1 MVATPSPNFND
12 SQILSGDL
20 TFQNRCRQALISTCL
35 TIKSEDPMT
44 VPFHRERET
53 FVAAVMNQPD
63 AYKELIAMA
72 VSGGIQVVQS
82 ATQNGTV
89 PLTQANV
96 AAQQALV
103 PDGQINTAITNGFNS
118 YFRTPAQ

>member
-12 SQILSGDL
+12 SQILSGDP
-20 TFQNRCRQALISTCL
+20 TFQNRCRQSLIATCL
-35 TIKSEDPMT
+35 SIKAEDPMAI
-44 VPFHRERET
+44 PFHRERET
-53 FVAAVMNQPD
+53 FVAAVMNAPD
-63 AYKELIAMA
+63 NYKELIAMA
-72 VSGGIQVVQS
+72 VAGGIQVMQS
-82 ATQNGTV
+82 ATQNGTT

-103 PDGQINTAITNGFNS
+103 PDGQINTAIQNGFNT